1 MPIYEYSCDK
11 CHQREEILQKVGDSA
26 PELCPQCGARNSLH
40 RVVSSS
46 AFHLKGGGW
55 YKDLYSST
63 KPEQKSDT
71 PASKKSDTPEK
82 KDKDK

>member
-11 CHQREEILQKVGDSA
+11 CHERQEVLQRVGDSA
-26 PELCPQCGARNSLH
+26 PELCPQCGARDSLH

-63 KPEQKSDT
+63 KPKEEGATAPQKSDT
-71 PASKKSDTPEK
+71 PK
-82 KDKDK
+82 KDK